1 MSIHCYKLSPL
12 HSENGVPQS
21 IKLDLNNEE
30 VTIKLSRV
38 VGFLSPHFLL
48 VLRNNGREQRN
59 ATTPHPSCLYR
70 GHIAERKIFVS
81 LSTCDD
87 TILGDAV
94 IDNTHFNIEIQATAK
109 NKRDVGDIE
118 SYRGGEELIV
128 IDRQVSHEA
137 KCGLTQRNMK
147 KLRIGDRPVIKLNRR
162 KRRSKRSAQERVIE
176 IAVFV
181 DNEMYNANK
190 LATEAG
196 TISKIQD
203 LVFTYLNAVQ
213 LLYMSDLLTNKL
225 RLVLVRLEIMT
236 TQPSQLQTAGGDIE
250 SYLENFCRSVFC
262 IYLSCY
268 LLLLSKYKMIPVEG
282 AGTCV
287 KMSVNKSDRLSLF
300 KF

>member
-1 MSIHCYKLSPL
+1 M
-12 HSENGVPQS
+12 
-21 IKLDLNNEE
+21 
-30 VTIKLSRV
+30 IKLSRV

-70 GHIAERKIFVS
+70 GQIAEKKIFVS

-87 TILGDAV
+87 TISADAV
-94 IDNTHFNIEIQATAK
+94 IDNTHFNIEILAK
-109 NKRDVGDIE
+109 HKRDIEDIE
-118 SYRGGEELIV
+118 SSSAEEELIV
-128 IDRQVSHEA
+128 IERQVSHEA
-137 KCGLTQRNMK
+137 KCGLTERNLK
-147 KLRIGDRPVIKLNRR
+147 KLRIGDRPVIKLKRK
-162 KRRSKRSAQERVIE
+162 KRRSKRSSQERVIE

-190 LATEAG
+190 LSTEAG

-236 TQPSQLQTAGGDIE
+236 TQPSELQTAGGDIE
-250 SYLENFCRSVFC
+250 SYLENFCRCVSC
-262 IYLSCY
+262 ICDLF
-268 LLLLSKYKMIPVEG
+268 LTDYKMIPVEG
-282 AGTCV
+282 VGTCV

-300 KF
+300 KFNLSCNCSF